1 MASNTFVKS
10 MEAHI
15 LNFIFNGDAIN
26 FTGTGAT
33 TNRSVGLFYLDAPSA
48 AWDEYGILYP
58 NAAVTGATYG
68 LPPAPNV
75 IYEPLQGT
83 TNGTDYERK
92 PITFSTADTSE
103 SAGATA
109 TPRSLANDTEVQ
121 FPVCS
126 GANYF
131 AAAALPSGTYAQA
144 DGSGNGLVSSWAVFA
159 YETGS
164 ITSTAAINGQTRPII
179 TGLFTTPK
187 AILVDD
193 QAKIA
198 ANNLTITLD

>member
-15 LNFIFNGDAIN
+15 LNYIFNGTAIT

-33 TNRSVGLFYLDAPSA
+33 TNRSIGLFYLDAPAA
-48 AWDEYGILYP
+48 AWDEYGSLYP
-58 NAAVTGATYG
+58 AAAVTSNTYSQ
-68 LPPAPNV
+68 PPSADE
-75 IYEPLQGT
+75 IYEPLQGGANQT
-83 TNGTDYERK
+83 GYERQE
-92 PITFSTADTSE
+92 ITFSAATTSE
-103 SAGATA
+103 TPAATA
-109 TPRSLANDTEVQ
+109 TARSLANDTEIT
-121 FPVCS
+121 FPVCA

-131 AAAALPSGTYAQA
+131 AAAALPSGSYAQT
-144 DGSGNGLVSSWAVFA
+144 DGSNGLVSSWAVFA
-159 YETGS
+159 FATGS
-164 ITSTAAINGQTRPII
+164 IETTAAINTQSYPII